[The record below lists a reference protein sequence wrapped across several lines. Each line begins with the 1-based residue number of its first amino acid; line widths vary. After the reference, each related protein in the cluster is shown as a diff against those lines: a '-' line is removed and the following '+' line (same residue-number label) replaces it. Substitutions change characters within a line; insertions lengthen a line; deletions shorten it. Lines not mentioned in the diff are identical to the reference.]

1 MAAVAM
7 LCVQE
12 FFKANPVPAAERT
25 VEQSCENIALNA
37 RWMEREAAAVTAYL
51 KSKVWRSGGGTRFSG
66 PVKWLKRSDILCC

>member
-51 KSKVWRSGGGTRFSG
+51 KSKV
-66 PVKWLKRSDILCC
+66 